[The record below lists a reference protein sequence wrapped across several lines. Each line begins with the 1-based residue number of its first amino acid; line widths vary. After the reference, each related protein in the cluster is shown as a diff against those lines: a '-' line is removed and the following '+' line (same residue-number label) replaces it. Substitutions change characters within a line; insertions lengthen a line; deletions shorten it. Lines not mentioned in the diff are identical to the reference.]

1 MAPTIKIDTSVQATK
16 RGLPEND
23 DAGLDILGADLDNP
37 KLEAG
42 NTEDVPPFLCQ
53 SVSEIHDKFEDLEW
67 IQRARV
73 AEGLQTSDLSHRWAL
88 ETDPRV
94 KERNRYYNV
103 QAWANCRIHLRVPE
117 GECDFINA
125 SPIRLEDSVTRETRK
140 YIATQ
145 GPKPGHIADFWH
157 MVFHESQEVGVIVM
171 LTQTFEAGRE
181 KCAQYFP
188 LGTEE
193 ASMVL
198 SADESDV
205 FFVESE
211 QTEPGVLGRVT
222 LLESTFDATSRSE
235 IRKLELAIGSES
247 KIVWHFLFAGWAD
260 YSKPE
265 GSDRQALLDLIKLSA
280 SKSSPD
286 NPRIVHCSAGVGRT
300 GTFIA
305 LDHLLCELESGHL
318 LDMENRDIDPVFDC
332 VDQMRQQRMMMVYN
346 EMQMQFIYEVL
357 REQTDRKLG
366 KITDWN
372 MDSPDGSE
380 ERSAKIAKLNDQAD
394 YLPTS
399 KPELE
404 AVPDR
409 AHTPRS
415 RSGTPEL
422 PSDNELTPAQS

>member
-1 MAPTIKIDTSVQATK
+1 M
-16 RGLPEND
+16 
-23 DAGLDILGADLDNP
+23 
-37 KLEAG
+37 
-42 NTEDVPPFLCQ
+42 
-53 SVSEIHDKFEDLEW
+53 
-67 IQRARV
+67 QRTRL
-73 AEGLQTSDLSHRWAL
+73 AEGMLANDLLHPWAL
-88 ETDPRV
+88 EVDPKV
-94 KERNRYYNV
+94 KERNRYINV
-103 QAWANCRIHLRVPE
+103 QAWANCRIHLRVAE

-125 SPIRLEDSVTRETRK
+125 SPITLEDSVTREGRK

-145 GPKPGHIADFWH
+145 VGCAFSINHIQFCLPIIQGPKLGHLADFWH
-157 MVFHESQEVGVIVM
+157 MVFHESKEVGVIVM

-188 LGTEE
+188 LDTEQ

-198 SADESDV
+198 LADESDV
-205 FFVESE
+205 LFDESE

-222 LLESTFDATSRSE
+222 LLESTFDARSRSE

-280 SKSSPD
+280 SKSTPD

-318 LDMENRDIDPVFDC
+318 LNMEPEVDPVFKT
-332 VDQMRQQRMMMVYN
+332 VNQMREQRMMMVYN

-372 MDSPDGSE
+372 MDSPNGSE

-409 AHTPRS
+409 SHTPTRS

-422 PSDNELTPAQS
+422 PDPVNE